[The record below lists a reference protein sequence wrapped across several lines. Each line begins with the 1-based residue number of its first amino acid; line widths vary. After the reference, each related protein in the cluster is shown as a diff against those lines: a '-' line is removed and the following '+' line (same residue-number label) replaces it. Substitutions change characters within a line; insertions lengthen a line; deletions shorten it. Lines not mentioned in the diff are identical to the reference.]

1 MTDKEL
7 LALVTRYTEACDDL
21 GCDLFAQGAEKHKE
35 LHDNATELWTQIQ
48 TEVQRLHAE
57 LTKCWRMRMEF
68 GDIISNQCIAMQA
81 AVIDAKFRSPAEGME
96 WIENTLCG
104 PGLMPD
110 MAQAR
115 AMPTAVL
122 QTASQAWFDAKS
134 AEHEA
139 LRATRPAPEALAA
152 GAAPVL
158 SAASRWS

>member
-7 LALVTRYTEACDDL
+7 MTLVNRYTEACDDL
-21 GCDLFAQGAEKHKE
+21 GSGLFEQTEAQTTAQHAKAAE
-35 LHDNATELWTQIQ
+35 LYGQIQ
-48 TEVQRLHAE
+48 AEVQRLHAD
-57 LTKCWRMRMEF
+57 LTKQWRMRMEF

-104 PGLMPD
+104 PGLLPD
-110 MAQAR
+110 MVAAR

-122 QTASQAWFDAKS
+122 QTVSQAWFDART

-139 LRATRPAPEALAA
+139 LRKACPKPESLAA

-158 SAASRWS
+158 GAA